1 MRAGDELDASRV
13 CSPSFV
19 VLVGVSGAVVVLT
32 GHRGGD
38 AVAWSFPSLAIG
50 NFPIGVSFQAPA
62 LRHLLSSG
70 QTKATVSNSH
80 TSTVS
85 PKDTLFPPCLGAVLS
100 AADSVR
106 TGSAAKGGDDSLMR
120 VRGALSDVK
129 EGSSLISPRFLLKN
143 SPVSLLRTRTDLPDV
158 DTAITTQGIE

>member
-1 MRAGDELDASRV
+1 M
-13 CSPSFV
+13 
-19 VLVGVSGAVVVLT
+19 LVGVSGAVVVLT

-70 QTKATVSNSH
+70 QTKATVSNSQ
-80 TSTVS
+80 TSTV
-85 PKDTLFPPCLGAVLS
+85 PKDTLFPPCLGAVPS

-106 TGSAAKGGDDSLMR
+106 TGSAAKGGDDSLMV
-120 VRGALSDVK
+120 VRGALNDGK
-129 EGSSLISPRFLLKN
+129 EGSSLILPRFLLKN
-143 SPVSLLRTRTDLPDV
+143 SPVSLRQTRTDLPDV
-158 DTAITTQGIE
+158 DTAITTLGNE